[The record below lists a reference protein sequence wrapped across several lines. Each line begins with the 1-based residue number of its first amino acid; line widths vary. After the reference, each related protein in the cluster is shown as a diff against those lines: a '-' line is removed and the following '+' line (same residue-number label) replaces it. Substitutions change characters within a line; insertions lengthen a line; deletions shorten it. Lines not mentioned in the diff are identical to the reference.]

1 MLYEKGKIRKHKM
14 MLTRQATLK
23 KQKDLKKKAIKFIEE
38 QWLDYQNKKKMK
50 DIRKYLWTLPYECR
64 VLYFKFQQVKQD
76 ADNLKNDVDVL
87 IARKQGNTG
96 L

>member
-1 MLYEKGKIRKHKM
+1 M